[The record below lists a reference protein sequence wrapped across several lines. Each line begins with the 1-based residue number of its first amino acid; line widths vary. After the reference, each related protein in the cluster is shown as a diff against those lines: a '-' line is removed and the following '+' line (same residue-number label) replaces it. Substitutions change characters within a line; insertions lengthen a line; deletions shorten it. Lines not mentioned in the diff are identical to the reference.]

1 MYAKCMPKYSYL
13 TFLFMSNE
21 FVVSLGILAVN
32 SILMQ
37 MTKPLNIHD
46 SETNMTKKSLYVD
59 VNIAH
64 YNVLLKLRVQLQR
77 NVQLGGFNFII

>member
-1 MYAKCMPKYSYL
+1 MYAKSMPKYSYL

-46 SETNMTKKSLYVD
+46 SETNMTKKILYVD